1 VSALD
6 VSSNN
11 GLNIAPLLDEFAP
24 QHVIVK
30 LYQTVEKD
38 QGGPLA
44 RFSIAQARMVREHGC
59 TVGGYVWLYAG
70 IDGAKQVADALDTAQ
85 KAGVALGERNPLW
98 LDCEDYTDKS
108 YPSLAVIQQA
118 INACDDHALVCGIYT
133 GGWWW
138 RPRTGNSQ
146 AFSDLPLWD
155 ANYDD
160 PPGLGAPGYGGWQAR
175 SGHQYTS
182 KPVDRS
188 VFNSAY
194 ATP

>member
-1 VSALD
+1 M
-6 VSSNN
+6 
-11 GLNIAPLLDEFAP
+11 
-24 QHVIVK
+24 K
-30 LYQTVEKD
+30 LYQDIEL
-38 QGGPLA
+38 GGGGA
-44 RFSIAQARMVREHGC
+44 SYSVAQARTARERGC

-70 IDGAKQVADALDTAQ
+70 IDGAHQVAAALDTAQ
-85 KAGVALGERNPLW
+85 KASITLGVRNPLW
-98 LDCEDYTDKS
+98 LDCEDYTDGS

-118 INACDDHALVCGIYT
+118 VAESGRRGIACGIYT

-146 AFSDLPLWD
+146 AFAGLPLWD
-155 ANYDD
+155 AHYGID
-160 PPGLGAPGYGGWQAR
+160 PSLGAPGYGGWEER